1 MSRTLKIKK
10 CPLFCGREGVTCHNT
25 LFYDL
30 QSTREPHP
38 GLWKPT
44 TNGKKNG
51 MPVIPTLIRNAVNTT
66 STPSNRRS
74 GIHDLSSTESRN
86 PAVVQERT
94 AQGLWIR

>member
-1 MSRTLKIKK
+1 MSRTSKIKK
-10 CPLFCGREGVTCHNT
+10 YPLFCGRKGVICHNT

-30 QSTREPHP
+30 RSTRAVRP

-44 TNGKKNG
+44 TNGKRNG
-51 MPVIPTLIRNAVNTT
+51 MPVIPTLIRHAVNTT

-74 GIHDLSSTESRN
+74 GIHDLSSIELKN

-94 AQGLWIR
+94 AQGLWI

>member
-1 MSRTLKIKK
+1 MPQYAILRFAKHKGAPSGALEAHHER
-10 CPLFCGREGVTCHNT
+10 
-25 LFYDL
+25 
-30 QSTREPHP
+30 
-38 GLWKPT
+38 
-44 TNGKKNG
+44 KKNG